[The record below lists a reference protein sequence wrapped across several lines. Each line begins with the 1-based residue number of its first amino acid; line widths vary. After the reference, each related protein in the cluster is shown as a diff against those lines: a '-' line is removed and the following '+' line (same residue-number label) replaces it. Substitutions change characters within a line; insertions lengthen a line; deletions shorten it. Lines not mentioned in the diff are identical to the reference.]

1 MPSDPSHA
9 SLLTNTANFS
19 DASPSR
25 RNVTETGPYGGRAK
39 RAVDFLLALAGLFL
53 LAPLFVLTAI
63 AVKLSDG
70 GPIFFSHKRV
80 GFRGNS
86 FGCLKFRTM
95 RVDAAERLTAYLQS
109 DPDIA
114 KEWNA
119 TRKLKD
125 DPRVTAIG
133 TMLRR
138 SSIDELP
145 QLINVLRGE
154 MSLVGPRPVVVDE
167 LTRYGALVSLY
178 LSARPGLTGL
188 WQVSGRSDTSYDQR
202 VRLDADY
209 LSRFSLVADTEI
221 ILKTVP
227 ALFSQ
232 RGSY

>member
-25 RNVTETGPYGGRAK
+25 RNVSETGPYGGRAK

-53 LAPLFVLTAI
+53 LAPLFVLAAI

-70 GPIFFSHKRV
+70 GPIFFSHERV

-188 WQVSGRSDTSYDQR
+188 WQISGRSDLSWDDS
-202 VRLDADY
+202 VRLDLRYVENWSVMNDLMIMWRTGKVMIHPKGAY
-209 LSRFSLVADTEI
+209 
-221 ILKTVP
+221 
-227 ALFSQ
+227 
-232 RGSY
+232 